1 MPNKR
6 DIEMGI
12 DNWVSSLVLLRNR
25 MEQATALE
33 DDLEWWSLIDY
44 IRSDAESLAVDL
56 ENLRP
61 SDIED
66 LDVKEE

>member
-12 DNWVSSLVLLRNR
+12 DNWVSSLVLLHNR